1 MDKYKKLK
9 TDFTEESQIS
19 ISSVDPELHNQ
30 INRYI
35 NLVNSNKEIDAN
47 KHKFNVRDYILNL
60 IEKDLNELVL
70 DNTFIELDRPL
81 YFNKR
86 ILKETGVV
94 KTTNVLYGNDLEETI
109 VIEKTPNNLDIY
121 NSECRSYCQEDMSS
135 IHAGIYI
142 IPNLNGGE
150 DYFLNLLY
158 DSDKEII
165 TIRLFQDIDV
175 YFNNEDKE
183 QLEIKEKLLSD
194 VEKIKRK
201 YNDETISINDLAE
214 YAIMYNYINHKKL
227 SEKDPHL
234 INSKSNGDVNKKN
247 LFEYMFKGLL
257 FKDF

>member
-1 MDKYKKLK
+1 MMDKYKKLK

-142 IPNLNGGE
+142 IPNFVSR
-150 DYFLNLLY
+150 YTCQINLYQPHFMLHCC
-158 DSDKEII
+158 
-165 TIRLFQDIDV
+165 RL
-175 YFNNEDKE
+175 
-183 QLEIKEKLLSD
+183 SCP
-194 VEKIKRK
+194 
-201 YNDETISINDLAE
+201 T
-214 YAIMYNYINHKKL
+214 YIHFCRL
-227 SEKDPHL
+227 Q
-234 INSKSNGDVNKKN
+234 V
-247 LFEYMFKGLL
+247 
-257 FKDF
+257 